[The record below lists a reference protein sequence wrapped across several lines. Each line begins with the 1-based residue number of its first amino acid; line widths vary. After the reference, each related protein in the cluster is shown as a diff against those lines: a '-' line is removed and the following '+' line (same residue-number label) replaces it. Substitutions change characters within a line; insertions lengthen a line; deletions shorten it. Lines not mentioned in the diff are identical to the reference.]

1 MNYCTYIVYVLQ
13 KIVKAIEIMYIN
25 TKAKVLSPDG
35 ETDFFE
41 ILAGVLQGD
50 TLAPFLFVIVVD
62 YVLRKAVDGHDQ
74 LSLTL
79 AEGRSSRLPRK
90 ANKTP
95 QTARTISDT
104 GYADDLCMLSDT
116 LEEAQELL
124 ARVENAAAEVGLFM
138 NEKKTEYMSF
148 NQSGRPLKSESGVDL
163 KKVDDFLYLGSWVNT
178 SERDISVR
186 IAQAW
191 SASNKLDA
199 IWKSNLSR
207 KLKIQFF

>member
-1 MNYCTYIVYVLQ
+1 
-13 KIVKAIEIMYIN
+13 MYIN

-35 ETDFFE
+35 ETEFFK

-62 YVLRKAVDGHDQ
+62 YVLRQAVDGNDH

-79 AEGRSSRLPRK
+79 AEGRASRLPRR

-124 ARVENAAAEVGLFM
+124 ARLETAAAEVGLHM
-138 NEKKTEYMSF
+138 NEKKTEYYVF
-148 NQSGRPLKSESGVDL
+148 QPG
-163 KKVDDFLYLGSWVNT
+163 
-178 SERDISVR
+178 
-186 IAQAW
+186 
-191 SASNKLDA
+191 
-199 IWKSNLSR
+199 WK
-207 KLKIQFF
+207 